1 MMVSGTMVDRWLR
14 SAVQDMKENN
24 RTEVLCPCRKCKG
37 IVWLDPHD
45 DGRVEAH
52 LLMTGFMDGYT
63 RWIIEDEDDDVEDA
77 DGAGND
83 DTGQD
88 EEMIDNG
95 GGEEAGHGGG
105 EGAGHGGGE
114 GAGHGGGENDMDST
128 QQSSS
133 VLSSIVRDPH
143 VQALL
148 RKETSTERAA
158 SREEAKL
165 EQLVVDS
172 NTPLYDGCNPEVTR
186 LSFTLQL
193 LKTKAKNKWTDTS
206 LDEHLKYLKDVLPAG
221 NLCPTS
227 VDEAKKIVCPL
238 DLPHVRY
245 HACIN
250 DCIIYRKEHAEK
262 TSCPVCNAS
271 RYKKAGKKCPQKVVW
286 YLPIT
291 PRLQRYFV
299 DPKEAKLMR
308 WHAERKKPDDGDDP
322 KLRHV
327 KDGSQ
332 WRALNSFYRYFE
344 CDARNIVLGACTDGM
359 NPFGNQNTNHSTW
372 PVFVWMYNL
381 PPGCA

>member
-1 MMVSGTMVDRWLR
+1 
-14 SAVQDMKENN
+14 
-24 RTEVLCPCRKCKG
+24 
-37 IVWLDPHD
+37 
-45 DGRVEAH
+45 
-52 LLMTGFMDGYT
+52 
-63 RWIIEDEDDDVEDA
+63 
-77 DGAGND
+77 
-83 DTGQD
+83 
-88 EEMIDNG
+88 
-95 GGEEAGHGGG
+95 
-105 EGAGHGGGE
+105 
-114 GAGHGGGENDMDST
+114 MDST

-250 DCIIYRKEHAEK
+250 DCIIYRKEHTKNKFSAVQCFSIQEGQEEISPK
-262 TSCPVCNAS
+262 SCMVLTDHSPSPAVFC
-271 RYKKAGKKCPQKVVW
+271 R
-286 YLPIT
+286 
-291 PRLQRYFV
+291 
-299 DPKEAKLMR
+299 
-308 WHAERKKPDDGDDP
+308 
-322 KLRHV
+322 
-327 KDGSQ
+327 SQ
-332 WRALNSFYRYFE
+332 
-344 CDARNIVLGACTDGM
+344 
-359 NPFGNQNTNHSTW
+359 GN
-372 PVFVWMYNL
+372 
-381 PPGCA
+381 